1 MKITLLS
8 DERLRLDNTP
18 GPLTIE
24 AESADMSYSPFHM
37 VASGLATCTLAV
49 LHSWASHAGI
59 EADSLAIEVA
69 WTFGEKPHRVAS
81 YDVRLHWPDLAEER
95 MAAASRAA
103 TLCAVHSTLAHPP
116 SITVE
121 VKE

>member
-8 DERLRLDNTP
+8 DERLRLENTP

-24 AESADMSYSPFHM
+24 AERAEMSYSPFHM
-37 VASGLATCTLAV
+37 VASGLATCTMAV

-59 EADSLAIEVA
+59 EADGLAIEVA
-69 WTFGEKPHRVAS
+69 WEFGEKPHRVAS
-81 YDVRLHWPDLAEER
+81 YDVRLHWPELAEER

-103 TLCAVHSTLAHPP
+103 TLCAVHSTFAHPP